1 MPTTDKRLDD
11 AIRTALT
18 GGGQDALRDVIAR
31 AWRDM
36 SDRTLRTLDHD
47 APAAPAG
54 GHIKVV
60 NL

>member
-11 AIRTALT
+11 AIRTALN
-18 GGGQDALRDVIAR
+18 GGGRQTLHEVIASL
-31 AWRDM
+31 WHDM
-36 SDRTLRTLDHD
+36 SERTRRALDVD
-47 APAAPAG
+47 AGAAPAG